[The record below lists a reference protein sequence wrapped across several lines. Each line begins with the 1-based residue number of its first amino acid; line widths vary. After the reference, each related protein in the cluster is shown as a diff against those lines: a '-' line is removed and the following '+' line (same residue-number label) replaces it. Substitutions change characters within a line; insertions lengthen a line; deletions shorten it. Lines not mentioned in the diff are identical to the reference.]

1 MGGESYYRPNIQKHA
16 ALSAFLK
23 SRWMVSGHIRTVF
36 IFLHTQPTLRTNQQ
50 DWSMEIALSRFSS
63 TDRMCK

>member
-23 SRWMVSGHIRTVF
+23 SRWMVSGHIRTVC